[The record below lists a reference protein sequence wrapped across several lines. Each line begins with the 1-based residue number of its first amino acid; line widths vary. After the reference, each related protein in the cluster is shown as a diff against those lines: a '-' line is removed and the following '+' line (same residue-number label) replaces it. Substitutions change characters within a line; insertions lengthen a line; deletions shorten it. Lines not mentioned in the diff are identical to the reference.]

1 MTTTDG
7 ELAPAASASTAP
19 DAEYPGTPEG
29 LVAAF
34 ERRRARRPASDGFL
48 DMIEALRRLQDDVTA
63 AAPPAE
69 LVAEITHTLTTLSER
84 LRPHAVPE
92 RDQVSGHQ
100 TDVPGRGQ
108 AMSPVITID
117 EADELT
123 ARGRVTFGRFYLG
136 GNGAVHGGAIP
147 LMFDELLGRLANS
160 GGRVPS
166 RTAYLHV
173 NFRNITPV
181 GRELRLEGR
190 FESEEGR
197 KRFLAGELY
206 DGDTLCADA
215 EGLFVQLR
223 PGQP

>member
-7 ELAPAASASTAP
+7 ELAPADGAPVTA
-19 DAEYPGTPEG
+19 DSEYIGTPEG

-34 ERRRARRPASDGFL
+34 ERRRGRRPAPEGFL
-48 DMIEALRRLQDDVTA
+48 DMIEALRRFQDDVTA

-69 LVAEITHTLTTLSER
+69 LIEEVTRSLTGLSEQ
-84 LRPHAVPE
+84 LRPHAVAE
-92 RDQVSGHQ
+92 RDQLTGHQ

-108 AMSPVITID
+108 AMSPMITIE
-117 EADELT
+117 EADEQH
-123 ARGRVTFGRFYLG
+123 ARGHVTFGRFYLG

-173 NFRNITPV
+173 NFRSITPV

-190 FESEEGR
+190 FDREDGR
-197 KRFLAGELY
+197 KRFLVGELY

-215 EGLFVQLR
+215 DGLFVQLR

>member
-7 ELAPAASASTAP
+7 ELAPADAASTAP
-19 DAEYPGTPEG
+19 GAQYPGTPEG

-34 ERRRARRPASDGFL
+34 DRRGAHRPAPDGFL

-63 AAPPAE
+63 AAPPPE
-69 LVAEITHTLTTLSER
+69 LIDGITHALTTLSEQ

-92 RDQVSGHQ
+92 RDQLTGRQ

-117 EADELT
+117 EADERT

-147 LMFDELLGRLANS
+147 LMFDELLGRLANG

-173 NFRNITPV
+173 NFRSITPV
-181 GRELRLEGR
+181 GRELRLVGR
-190 FESEEGR
+190 FDREEGR
-197 KRFLAGELY
+197 KRFLVGELY

>member
-1 MTTTDG
+1 MTTADG
-7 ELAPAASASTAP
+7 ELAPADEAPAASE
-19 DAEYPGTPEG
+19 AEYLGTPEG
-29 LVAAF
+29 LAAAF
-34 ERRRARRPASDGFL
+34 ERRRGRPPAPDGFL
-48 DMIEALRRLQDDVTA
+48 DMIESLRRFQDDVTA
-63 AAPPAE
+63 GAPPADLIDE
-69 LVAEITHTLTTLSER
+69 VTRTLTILSER
-84 LRPHAVPE
+84 LRPHSVPE
-92 RDQVSGHQ
+92 REQLTGQQ

-108 AMSPVITID
+108 AMSPVIIID
-117 EADELT
+117 EADERT

-136 GNGAVHGGAIP
+136 GNGAVHGGAVP

-173 NFRNITPV
+173 NFRSITPV

-190 FESEEGR
+190 FDREEGR
-197 KRFLAGELY
+197 KRFLLGELY

>member
-7 ELAPAASASTAP
+7 ELAPADGAP
-19 DAEYPGTPEG
+19 PAADTGYRGTPQG

-34 ERRRARRPASDGFL
+34 AERRAVRRAPDGFL

-63 AAPPAE
+63 AAPPAD
-69 LVAEITHTLTTLSER
+69 LVDEVTRTLSSLSER

-92 RDQVSGHQ
+92 RDQFTGHQ
-100 TDVPGRGQ
+100 SDVPGRGQ
-108 AMSPVITID
+108 TLSPVITIE
-117 EADELT
+117 EADEHH

-173 NFRNITPV
+173 NFRSITPV
-181 GRELRLEGR
+181 GKELRLEGR
-190 FESEEGR
+190 FDREEGR